1 MSNPAPLDQQWQAFL
16 SEPHVAMFSVA
27 SDDDRPPHTV
37 PLFYHY
43 EPYGNIT
50 FFTGTQGRTA
60 RKTRLIEIAGKVSL
74 CVQKEDF
81 PYKYVTVEGTAIGI
95 DRPPTEDQLLAIA
108 RRYMPEDAAREFVH
122 GELND
127 PKSRILVF
135 TIRPD
140 RWLTSSFAEGD
151 GG

>member
-1 MSNPAPLDQQWQAFL
+1 MSDPATLDQKWQAFL
-16 SEPHVAMFSVA
+16 AEPHVAVLSVA

-43 EPYGNIT
+43 EPNGNVT

-60 RKTRLIEIAGKVSL
+60 RKTRLIENAGKVSM

-81 PYKYVTVEGTAIGI
+81 PYKYVTVQGTLLKI
-95 DRPPTEDQLLAIA
+95 DKPPAVEQMLAIA
-108 RRYMPEDAAREFVH
+108 RRYMPEDDALEFVH

-127 PKSRILVF
+127 PKSKLVVF

-140 RWLTSSFAEGD
+140 RWLTSSFAEDD
-151 GG
+151 GN